1 MEREKVQD
9 RYGYIDIENMDNEL
23 KKYTYHLE

>member
-9 RYGYIDIENMDNEL
+9 RYDYIDIENMDNEL